1 MSDLR
6 PQAVKIELGGKE
18 YGLLFSLN
26 AIDEIQDRFD
36 IPISQLADL
45 MKDER
50 KVFKVLKSLL
60 AILINEAID
69 DAENGDPH
77 VDEKFIGRKIQVADI
92 ANLKSKVFVAFTAG
106 IPAGEEE
113 EDPNAKSE

>member
-6 PQAVKIELGGKE
+6 PKPPEIELGGKK
-18 YGLLFSLN
+18 YGILFNLN

-36 IPISQLADL
+36 IPISKLADL
-45 MKDER
+45 MQDER

-69 DAENGDPH
+69 DSESGEPH
-77 VDEKFIGRKIQVADI
+77 VDEKFVGRKITVADI
-92 ANLKSKVFVAFTAG
+92 PTLKDKVLSSFTEG
-106 IPAGEEE
+106 MPESG
-113 EDPNAKSE
+113 DPTQSE

>member
-6 PQAVKIELGGKE
+6 PKPPEIELGGKK
-18 YGLLFSLN
+18 YGILFNLN

-36 IPISQLADL
+36 IPISKLADL
-45 MKDER
+45 MQDER

-69 DAENGDPH
+69 DSESGEPH
-77 VDEKFIGRKIQVADI
+77 VDEKFVGRKITVADI
-92 ANLKSKVFVAFTAG
+92 PTLKDKVFVAFAEG
-106 IPAGEEE
+106 MPESDDD
-113 EDPNAKSE
+113 DPTQSE